1 MQSNRTDLE
10 KFINILDNLPCNQL
24 NEFVS
29 CFVQDYEK
37 NKAQYSVNKHIVRG
51 CQLDTV
57 STEYTDSPNVFLSV
71 VVRTQGNRPQSLQQN
86 FDSLKE
92 QINQNFEVVLVCHK
106 ASIENK
112 KVLDDLIN
120 SQDPEFRKKIQVYY
134 LEDGN
139 RTAPLNYGF
148 SVAKGQYI
156 AVLDDDDIALN
167 NWVDEFYHAAKEHKG
182 NILHAF
188 VEEQLWHY
196 DENKNIVKVKA
207 DKQEYC
213 EKFSIHSQ
221 LELNRCPINGLAFPS
236 YVFKSLYVS
245 FDENMSTNEDWD
257 FLMRSSFI
265 TGVYD
270 IEKVT
275 AIYVRWKEQS
285 NAYIE
290 HSEDEWKKN
299 ISCLKKKFEN
309 MPILYPAGEEKS
321 QVRYEWKP
329 INFYHL
335 FKIYKRT
342 ILLGILCPLSLYAF
356 KKLNQELKDN
366 RELLKRIKNNEKDYI
381 YRL

>member
-37 NKAQYSVNKHIVRG
+37 NKAQYSGNKHIVRG

-57 STEYTDSPNVFLSV
+57 STEYSDSPNVFLSV

-148 SVAKGQYI
+148 SVSKGQYI

-167 NWVDEFYHAAKEHKG
+167 NWVDEFYQAAKEHNG

-245 FDENMSTNEDWD
+245 FDESMSTNEDWD

-285 NAYIE
+285 NAYVE